1 MLLRIDNCGECPAF
15 VRNINTGYCLVHEAS
30 LLIIDRS
37 IVEDWC
43 PLREREVRGQL
54 TESHILWTEGG
65 EDADPCGEDVGCG
78 YCNDEGCKACSAIHA
93 IVEGVKDADPCG
105 TCGGSGEIPVDAT
118 PQILGVPWAKT
129 ARVPCPDCKEGD

>member
-65 EDADPCGEDVGCG
+65 EDADPCG
-78 YCNDEGCKACSAIHA
+78 
-93 IVEGVKDADPCG
+93 